1 MQQMMLEK
9 LDIHMKKNETGPI
22 LYTIHKINSKWIKDL
37 NMRPETVKLLGENI
51 EEELHDF
58 GLGNDFFGCDTKSTS
73 NESKK

>member
-37 NMRPETVKLLGENI
+37 NMRPETVKLLGENMGRKFLDI
-51 EEELHDF
+51 EF
-58 GLGNDFFGCDTKSTS
+58 GNVFFWI
-73 NESKK
+73 